1 MEERINKILTHINI
15 EKALYNTIKR
25 TLYAPYE
32 VYLDLFD
39 HHPSIWIHDKT
50 NPLYKKMVKDIYTLS
65 IKDSEP
71 IFENI
76 DSVIEEYI
84 RDSTNIPSFIIYEI
98 PEENI
103 IEIHKYFSP
112 PLHITTVSKML
123 IEGFYKIYD
132 INKENEKDI
141 YYRIFHKKKHL
152 STLKHALYHR
162 AKIDTLINTNINS
175 ILNTISKTY
184 RKIEIKKPNISYAS
198 DEIDE
203 NIEESLNEY
212 QQLVMIYGIK
222 IPFIKDLE
230 IRISP

>member
-1 MEERINKILTHINI
+1 MEDWINKILTHINI
-15 EKALYNTIKR
+15 EKVLYNTVRK
-25 TLYAPYE
+25 TLPAPYE

-50 NPLYKKMVKDIYTLS
+50 NPLYKKMVKEIYTLS

-71 IFENI
+71 IFEDI
-76 DSVIEEYI
+76 DSIIDRYI
-84 RDSTNIPSFIIYEI
+84 RDSADIPSFIIYEI

-112 PLHITTVSKML
+112 PLHITSVSKML
-123 IEGFYKIYD
+123 MEGFYKMYD
-132 INKENEKDI
+132 IDKEDERNI
-141 YYRIFHKKKHL
+141 YNRIFYKKRHL

-162 AKIDTLINTNINS
+162 VKIDALINMNINS
-175 ILNTISKTY
+175 IISALSKTY
-184 RKIEIKKPNISYAS
+184 RKVEIRKSPISHTS
-198 DEIDE
+198 EEID
-203 NIEESLNEY
+203 NALEESLNEY

-230 IRISP
+230 IIISL